1 MDLRGK
7 DVGVEIFLQRRER
20 FGENILFN
28 RGFEAYEAGFRD
40 ICRAGDLWLGLQ
52 RILILTQIGKWNVR
66 ISMRQFTDNELFW
79 GEWTGKKNIINCP
92 LDFLT

>member
-7 DVGVEIFLQRRER
+7 DVGVEIVLQKRER

-28 RGFEAYEAGFRD
+28 RGFEAYEAGFGD
-40 ICRAGDLWLGLQ
+40 ICGEGDLWLGLQ

-66 ISMRQFTDNELFW
+66 ISMRQFTDDELFW
-79 GEWTGKKNIINCP
+79 GEWTGKKNHTK
-92 LDFLT
+92 DFQYIKF